1 MDERELEYLREQI
14 RSLQRSNTRWKLLAI
29 GSLVCFG
36 IFFLVSAGMFLF
48 TVPGQVR
55 VERMRMAEMEA
66 LMQAEAARADKLEAR
81 EAAKAVAETEKELRE
96 LKERLETMDKNK
108 AEYGSGVLIP
118 VDAKETEKK
127 K

>member
-14 RSLQRSNTRWKLLAI
+14 RGLQRSNTRWKLLAV

-66 LMQAEAARADKLEAR
+66 LMQAEQARAAAIEAR
-81 EAAKAVAETEKELRE
+81 AAME
-96 LKERLETMDKNK
+96 KNK
-108 AEYGSGVLIP
+108 AEIGLQAPKAERG
-118 VDAKETEKK
+118 KEAEKQK
-127 K
+127 